1 MVALDVENIES
12 RPVWKPMHLQ
22 PLFKDYKF
30 FNSLEEGSISEDLF
44 NRGICLPTDTKMIN
58 RDIEKVLK
66 IIKHYKEIVNMKM
79 IFFIS
84 LFLIFY
90 SFIGY
95 PISLIIL
102 NKVGKGKMLKIDR
115 TYEPNIS
122 IIIPAHNEE
131 SVIENKLKNLIKLD
145 YLKDKVEIIVASDN
159 SSDSTNTIVR
169 NFIRDN
175 QEENIMLYEVSERK
189 GKTNAQNEA
198 VRISNGEIII
208 FSDANSMLKEDS
220 LRELVK
226 FMHDETVA
234 YVSGQLVYTNGDI
247 SNSSNAESTYWNY
260 DLFMREIESK
270 FGSIT
275 AGNGAIYAI
284 RKSDY
289 VEFNPIKS
297 HDSAMPIESVLMG
310 KRAVY
315 NRKAIAYE
323 KAGETSKDEFKRK
336 VRMARYILNVHFER
350 LDKYNFIKYGW
361 FSYFY
366 FCHRH
371 LRNSLFLLHILLFIS
386 NLFIMNESIVF
397 MSTGIGQILFY
408 SISIGY
414 KMLGLKN
421 KIMYIPYY
429 YSLTIY
435 AQLVGAIRQI
445 TGKSKPFWEKAE
457 STR

>member
-1 MVALDVENIES
+1 M
-12 RPVWKPMHLQ
+12 
-22 PLFKDYKF
+22 
-30 FNSLEEGSISEDLF
+30 
-44 NRGICLPTDTKMIN
+44 
-58 RDIEKVLK
+58 K
-66 IIKHYKEIVNMKM
+66 I

-102 NKVGKGKMLKIDR
+102 NKIGKGKKLNIDKQ
-115 TYEPNIS
+115 YEPSIS

-131 SVIENKLKNLIKLD
+131 RVIENKLKNLISLQYPKN
-145 YLKDKVEIIVASDN
+145 KVEIIIASDN
-159 SSDSTNTIVR
+159 SSDNTNIIVR
-169 NFIRDN
+169 NFITSN
-175 QEENIMLYEVSERK
+175 KAKNIMLYEVNERK

-198 VRISNGEIII
+198 VRIAKGEIII

-220 LRELVK
+220 LIELVK
-226 FMHDETVA
+226 FMSDETVA

-247 SNSSNAESTYWNY
+247 SNASNAESTYWNY
-260 DLFMREIESK
+260 DLFMRELESK

-284 RKSDY
+284 RKVDY
-289 VEFNPIKS
+289 VEFDPMKC
-297 HDSAMPIESVLMG
+297 HDSAMPIKSVLMG

-315 NRKAIAYE
+315 NKNAIAYE
-323 KAGETSKDEFKRK
+323 KAGETSEDEFKRK
-336 VRMARYILNVHFER
+336 VRMARDILNVHFER
-350 LDKYNFIKYGW
+350 LDKYNFFKYGW

-371 LRNSLFLLHILLFIS
+371 LRNSLFLLHIVLFIS
-386 NLFIMNESIVF
+386 NLFIINENMIF
-397 MSTGIGQILFY
+397 MSIGIGQILFY
-408 SISIGY
+408 SIAIGY
-414 KMLGLKN
+414 KLLGLKN
-421 KIMYIPYY
+421 KLMYIPYY

-435 AQLVGAIRQI
+435 AQLVGAFRQI
-445 TGKSKPFWEKAE
+445 IGKSKPFWEKAE